1 LNQDLL
7 SAHASLIATK
17 EKLSS
22 ESSTLDHAV
31 IKEREAQIKLE
42 AAEEKMKAQEHQLK
56 SAQKAMSKREL
67 SSSTVISSAVTNV
80 MALMKN
86 HMPNFDAEILQ
97 RDFTVDEEER
107 EALVDS
113 TYDIAHYFVTQYDFS
128 ILPESDNNASHGTL

>member
-1 LNQDLL
+1 
-7 SAHASLIATK
+7 
-17 EKLSS
+17 
-22 ESSTLDHAV
+22 
-31 IKEREAQIKLE
+31 
-42 AAEEKMKAQEHQLK
+42 
-56 SAQKAMSKREL
+56 
-67 SSSTVISSAVTNV
+67 VISSAVTNA

-113 TYDIAHYFVTQYDFS
+113 TYDIAHYFVTQYDFF